1 MRKDVTYYSD
11 ELKISAHLYTPP
23 EWKEGSTP
31 LPAVI
36 CLSGYSGR
44 KNIATID
51 MPQRLAREGFITLA
65 PDYRGY
71 GDSEGVRGRHR
82 PLEQA
87 QDTHDA
93 VTFLETLDEVDSD
106 RIGVYGSSFGGAN
119 AVWAAAFDERI
130 KVVVSAVGV
139 HDGERWLKSLRS
151 PYDWF
156 KFQDYVR
163 EQARKRVVS
172 GEKIMIDR
180 DDIYPQDPDLSK
192 PKMSKEEHGSEE
204 VKELDL
210 ESVEAC
216 FRYKADWVV
225 DRISPRPALFICA
238 ELDTMSPPEET
249 IATYE
254 KCLEPKKLVF
264 LPKAR
269 HNHIYEFSN
278 SEHFQT
284 AAEETTEWYRK
295 FL

>member
-1 MRKDVTYYSD
+1 MTDWVIFLLGMLGILMALTS
-11 ELKISAHLYTPP
+11 LTFAFIV
-23 EWKEGSTP
+23 
-31 LPAVI
+31 AV
-36 CLSGYSGR
+36 
-44 KNIATID
+44 K
-51 MPQRLAREGFITLA
+51 LAR
-65 PDYRGY
+65 
-71 GDSEGVRGRHR
+71 
-82 PLEQA
+82 QA
-87 QDTHDA
+87 IRR
-93 VTFLETLDEVDSD
+93 L
-106 RIGVYGSSFGGAN
+106 
-119 AVWAAAFDERI
+119 
-130 KVVVSAVGV
+130 
-139 HDGERWLKSLRS
+139 LKQMPKPKPR
-151 PYDWF
+151 
-156 KFQDYVR
+156 Q
-163 EQARKRVVS
+163 E
-172 GEKIMIDR
+172 
-180 DDIYPQDPDLSK
+180 K

-284 AAEETTEWYRK
+284 AAEETTEWFRK
-295 FL
+295 YL

>member
-71 GDSEGVRGRHR
+71 GDSEGARGRHR

-93 VTFLETLDEVDSD
+93 VTFLETLDEVDSE

-156 KFQDYVR
+156 KFQDYV
-163 EQARKRVVS
+163 
-172 GEKIMIDR
+172 
-180 DDIYPQDPDLSK
+180 LS
-192 PKMSKEEHGSEE
+192 
-204 VKELDL
+204 L
-210 ESVEAC
+210 
-216 FRYKADWVV
+216 
-225 DRISPRPALFICA
+225 I
-238 ELDTMSPPEET
+238 
-249 IATYE
+249 
-254 KCLEPKKLVF
+254 
-264 LPKAR
+264 
-269 HNHIYEFSN
+269 HI
-278 SEHFQT
+278 
-284 AAEETTEWYRK
+284 
-295 FL
+295 